1 MLKNKILLSLV
12 IILSFF
18 NIPSVF
24 ARRDAA
30 YHKAC
35 FSNQRVILGAI
46 EMYNMDHDVM
56 MTECNE
62 YNLHLLCDEG
72 YLKQMPTK
80 PREQCEYL
88 SNSDLT
94 ATGVI
99 YCKYHGSFDHD
110 EKTQQ
115 PVVPPSPEYL
125 AEQDRIRY
133 NRLMNELTP
142 VFVVL
147 GVIFVIGFA
156 IIPTKKKKAS

>member
-18 NIPSVF
+18 NVPSVF
-24 ARRDAA
+24 ARREFSRV
-30 YHKAC
+30 KAC
-35 FSNQRVILGAI
+35 YSNIRVILGAI

-80 PREQCEYL
+80 PTEKCEYL
-88 SNSDLT
+88 SDSDLT
-94 ATGVI
+94 STGVI
-99 YCKYHGSFDHD
+99 YCKYHGSIEYD
-110 EKTQQ
+110 EKKHIG
-115 PVVPPSPEYL
+115 VPPSSEYL
-125 AEQDRIRY
+125 ADENRIRF
-133 NRLMNELTP
+133 NRIMNQLTP

-147 GVIFVIGFA
+147 GVVFIIGFA